1 MKNRGIQ
8 ILVIFVLLVTLLSN
22 LNIKNVS
29 AGCSIIDFSASPGSP
44 QNAGT
49 TINLYAKAQ
58 CGANVRAIRFK
69 VDGNIIYELGAPE
82 ASATWNT
89 SGVSSGTHSI
99 TVEAAEWGDDNWSN
113 PASSTISFQI
123 NTTPPPPANPKC
135 QITSFSTSP
144 SSPQTPGTSVS
155 ISAGGS
161 CDTGVRAM
169 RVKVDGNIIYEL
181 GAPNITATWNSP
193 SSEGSHTIAVEVAGW
208 GDDTWSYAASQSSTF
223 VLKNN
228 NPPPPPPPA
237 NPKCQITSFS
247 TSPSSPQTPGTS
259 VSISAGGSCDTGV
272 RAMRVKVDGNIIYEL
287 GAPNITATWKS
298 PSSEGSHTI
307 AVEVAGWGDDTWSYA
322 ASQSKPFI
330 LQNNIPIASVATQ
343 TQSPSNTTIDN
354 GQDNLEPF
362 GGLEETDSSRP
373 AWCSIPIIGGLCKE
387 FYLQASDLKCDPQC
401 MRTARNLRPDMDSW
415 AKDSQ
420 TPAEV
425 AKAAS
430 NEDPFKLSNGWTYTV
445 HVRDETEKDPISAK
459 DLIVWPKD
467 CQKVPYEGGHIGYVE
482 SISGDSIRITD
493 SNWGKASP
501 DGVCASRSNVEIKL
515 ESCMVF
521 ISSPQIINEFDLSL
535 PTADTPSASLRQSV
549 IDWFRNLF
557 GKK

>member
-123 NTTPPPPANPKC
+123 NTT
-135 QITSFSTSP
+135 
-144 SSPQTPGTSVS
+144 
-155 ISAGGS
+155 
-161 CDTGVRAM
+161 
-169 RVKVDGNIIYEL
+169 
-181 GAPNITATWNSP
+181 
-193 SSEGSHTIAVEVAGW
+193 
-208 GDDTWSYAASQSSTF
+208 
-223 VLKNN
+223 
-228 NPPPPPPPA
+228 PPPPA

>member
-1 MKNRGIQ
+1 MKILSLRIFVVFG
-8 ILVIFVLLVTLLSN
+8 LVIALLGN

-29 AGCSIIDFSASPGSP
+29 AGCSIITFSVSPDSP

-89 SGVSSGTHSI
+89 SGASSGTHSL
-99 TVEAAEWGDDNWSN
+99 TVEAAEWGDNNWSN

-123 NTTPPPPANPKC
+123 NSTPPPPANPKC

-169 RVKVDGNIIYEL
+169 RVKIDGNVIYEL
-181 GAPNITATWNSP
+181 GAPNITANWNSP

-208 GDDTWSYAASQSSTF
+208 GDNSWSYAASQSSTF

-228 NPPPPPPPA
+228 TPTQPPA

-259 VSISAGGSCDTGV
+259 VAISAGGSCDTGV
-272 RAMRVKVDGNIIYEL
+272 RAMRVKIDGNVIYEL
-287 GAPNITATWKS
+287 GAPNITANWNS
-298 PSSEGSHTI
+298 PLSEGSHTI
-307 AVEVAGWGDDTWSYA
+307 AVEVAGWGDNSWSYA
-322 ASQSKPFI
+322 ASQSKTFTI
-330 LQNNIPIASVATQ
+330 QNNNPTGPENTQ
-343 TQSPSNTTIDN
+343 TQSPIIIATDDVQQTM
-354 GQDNLEPF
+354 EPF
-362 GGLEETDSSRP
+362 GGQEENNPSKP
-373 AWCSIPIIGGLCKE
+373 EWCSIPIIGSLCKS
-387 FYLQASDLKCDPQC
+387 FYLQASDLTCDPQC
-401 MRTARNLRPDMDSW
+401 MKTARNLRPDMNYW
-415 AKDSQ
+415 ASDRH
-420 TPAEV
+420 TPADVVE
-425 AKAAS
+425 AAS
-430 NEDPFKLSNGWTYTV
+430 LKTPFKLSDGWTYTV
-445 HVRDETEKDPISAK
+445 HVRAETENDPITAK
-459 DLIVWPKD
+459 DLIFWPKD

-482 SISGDSIRITD
+482 SISGNSIWITD

-501 DGVCASRSNVEIKL
+501 EGVCASRSNVKIEL

-521 ISSPQIINEFDLSL
+521 ISNPEITYEFDLSL
-535 PTADTPSASLRQSV
+535 PTTDTPSATLKQS
-549 IDWFRNLF
+549 ILDWFKNLF
-557 GKK
+557 GGK